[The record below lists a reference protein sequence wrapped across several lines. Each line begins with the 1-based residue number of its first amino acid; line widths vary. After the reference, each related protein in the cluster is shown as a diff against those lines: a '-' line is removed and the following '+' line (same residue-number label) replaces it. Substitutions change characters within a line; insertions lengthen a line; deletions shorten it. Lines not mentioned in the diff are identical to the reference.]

1 MNLEEIESKKVLVRF
16 DYNVPMDNGKIVND
30 FRIRKS
36 LQTIEMLLDN
46 NNKIIIA
53 SHLGRP
59 NEGECQKEL
68 SLEPIC
74 KYLST
79 VLNKRIKFFTNLSV
93 DIDFKGYDVA
103 MLENMRFNV
112 GEKICDPKLSKTLA
126 SLADVFVFDAF
137 GVSHRKECSTY
148 GVADFINV
156 IPGLNI
162 KHEITTIN
170 RLINEVSRPMT
181 IIISGSKVST
191 KSILIRKLLNR
202 CDNMILGGGILN
214 TFLKAKGCEV
224 GKSLTE
230 STFLD
235 EAADIL
241 DSSLGSKIFLPSDLT
256 CQTSYGVENISLSSI
271 SDTDTIYDLGIGSI
285 TEIKNIIEGSSSIF
299 WNGPLGLVEKKPF
312 DNGTKEL
319 AKAIAQHNCFSI
331 VGGGDTLPII
341 ENLNLQDDYT
351 CLSTGGG
358 SLLTY
363 LEGGSLPIL
372 EKLDI

>member
-1 MNLEEIESKKVLVRF
+1 
-16 DYNVPMDNGKIVND
+16 MDNGKIVND

-93 DIDFKGYDVA
+93 VIDFKGYDVA

-137 GVSHRKECSTY
+137 GVSHRKESSTY
-148 GVADFINV
+148 GVADFIDV

-271 SDTDTIYDLGIGSI
+271 SDTDTIYDLGIDSI
-285 TEIKNIIEGSSSIF
+285 NEIKDIIEGSSSIF